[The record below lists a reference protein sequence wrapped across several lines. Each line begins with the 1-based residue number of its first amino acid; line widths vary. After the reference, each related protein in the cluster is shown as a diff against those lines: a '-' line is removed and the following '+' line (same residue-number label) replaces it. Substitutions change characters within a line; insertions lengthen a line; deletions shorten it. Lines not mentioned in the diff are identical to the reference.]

1 LPADRVLDILNRLVA
16 GSEEEPGTD
25 RLCVIS
31 AEITEMTGA
40 GIMLRPERGHLGS
53 LGTTDDVSGQL
64 EELQHTLGEGPCV
77 DACDQDLPVLE
88 PDLANPNA
96 LRWPAFTPAALAAGA
111 RAVFGFRVR
120 VGTVGLGSLN
130 LYRDRPGPLTEDQH
144 ADALVLAD
152 VAARMILVSQ
162 AHAAPGAAAPEIE
175 SGAALRLVVHQA
187 SGMVA
192 VQLGVGVA
200 DALVALRSHAFATEQ
215 SLIEVAE
222 DVVTRRL
229 RFGDQNGPQT

>member
-16 GSEEEPGTD
+16 GSDVEPGTD

-31 AEITEMTGA
+31 AEMTEMSGA
-40 GIMLRPERGHLGS
+40 GIMLRPDGGNLGS
-53 LGTTDDVSGQL
+53 LGTTDDVSGRL
-64 EELQHTLGEGPCV
+64 EELQHILGEGPCV
-77 DACDQDLPVLE
+77 DACDQDQPVLE
-88 PDLANPNA
+88 PDLAHPDA

-130 LYRDRPGPLTEDQH
+130 LYRDRPGPLTRDQH

-200 DALVALRSHAFATEQ
+200 DALVSLRSHAFASER